1 MTNETRTFKP
11 GRRLRWL
18 LMASLALNLAVV
30 GVVAGAAWR
39 FSDHKRGA
47 GMPPPV
53 GAMLFRDL
61 DAETRRSLRSTA
73 EGEHGSYKGR
83 RRAEGDKVVEL
94 LRASPFDAM
103 ALGGMLEAQATRR
116 NEFQRSVQ
124 AAWLD
129 QIVAMTAGERAAYAD
144 QLEQRIQH
152 PKRRNWRH

>member
-1 MTNETRTFKP
+1 MTNETRTSKP

-39 FSDHKRGA
+39 FNDHKRGA

-53 GAMLFRDL
+53 GALLFRDL
-61 DAETRRSLRSTA
+61 DAETRRGLRNTA

-83 RRAEGDKVVEL
+83 RRAEGGKVVEL
-94 LRASPFDAM
+94 LRASPFDAT

-116 NEFQRSVQ
+116 HEFQRSVQ

-129 QIVAMTAGERAAYAD
+129 QIVAMTADERAAYAD

-152 PKRRNWRH
+152 PKRRNWRR